1 MEQASC
7 TATVTSKAEINGAEV
22 SPHKV
27 NFKHKFVDVVRPSA
41 LALNILHAEQNI
53 FRGYLASTIVSMS
66 FEWPVEWEPP
76 AHGCRGISLYA
87 ITENEAG
94 GSSEK
99 DWVHSLGYA
108 LNRLGDL
115 NFEEQLILNANILNI
130 DVTYLLGYWRTVYYQ
145 CRWVYWCAEVSCI
158 KLK

>member
-99 DWVHSLGYA
+99 DWVHSLCYA
-108 LNRLGDL
+108 LNRRSQFWGAADL
-115 NFEEQLILNANILNI
+115 ECQYIKHWCDLFIGLLKNSVLPMQMSIL
-130 DVTYLLGYWRTVYYQ
+130 V
-145 CRWVYWCAEVSCI
+145 CRGE
-158 KLK
+158 LH